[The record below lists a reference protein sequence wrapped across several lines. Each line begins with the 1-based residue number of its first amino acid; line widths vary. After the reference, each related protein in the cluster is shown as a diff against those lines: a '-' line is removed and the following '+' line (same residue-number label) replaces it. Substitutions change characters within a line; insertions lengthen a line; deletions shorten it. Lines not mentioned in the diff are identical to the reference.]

1 MHADA
6 PDDGLAALTVSEGI
20 HRFGSIRFDEFIDV
34 ALYGPDG
41 FYSSGGGAGRA
52 GGDFVTSPEVGP
64 LFGAVVAR
72 WLDAVWER
80 VGRPDE
86 FVVVEAA
93 AGRGALALAV
103 LAAEP
108 RCAPALRYVMVERS
122 AALRARQ
129 GQHLALAQPFEV
141 LGPTVDDNEVG
152 GAAAPPVAGPLVV
165 SLPDLPVQSVVG
177 AVIANELLDN
187 VAFRLLERAADHWD
201 EVRVAADVDGGLVEL
216 FVPADTAVAALAD
229 ELVPEPP
236 TGGRIPIQAAASDWL
251 RRAVD
256 LVERGSVLVID
267 YAVDATAEL
276 AERPVGEWVR
286 TYASHDSGGGPLDA
300 VGRQDVT
307 VEVALDQLTA
317 VAAPSVTD
325 TQSDWLRRWGIDEL
339 VDEGHRIWD
348 ERAGAGDLTAIRAR
362 SRIVEADALCDPTG
376 LGAFRVVEWHRP

>member
-6 PDDGLAALTVSEGI
+6 PDDGPAELTVAEGI
-20 HRFGSIRFDEFIDV
+20 QRFGSIRFDEFVDL

-80 VGRPDE
+80 VGRPAE

-103 LAAEP
+103 LAAAP

-122 AALRARQ
+122 AALRSRQ
-129 GQHLALAQPFEV
+129 AEHLALAQPFEV
-141 LGPTVDDNEVG
+141 LGPAVDDDADGPV
-152 GAAAPPVAGPLVV
+152 AAPVTGPLVV
-165 SLPDLPVQSVVG
+165 SLPDLPVQPVVG

-187 VAFRLLERAADHWD
+187 MAFRLLERAVDHWD

-216 FVPADTAVAALAD
+216 LVPADTAVATLAD
-229 ELVPEPP
+229 ELVPEPSP
-236 TGGRIPIQAAASDWL
+236 GGRIPIQVAASDWL

-256 LVERGSVLVID
+256 LVERGSVLVVD

-286 TYASHDSGGGPLDA
+286 TYASHEAGGGPLDA

-317 VAAPSVTD
+317 IAAPSVAD

-339 VDEGHRIWD
+339 VDEGRRIWD

-362 SRIVEADALCDPTG
+362 SRITEADALCDPTG
-376 LGAFRVVEWHRP
+376 LGAFRVVEWLRP